1 MMCTQIRN
9 SPLNL
14 SRPPH
19 GHPVL
24 IEAGQSEDGKNL
36 AAAVAEVS
44 FTVRQEIEASATFR
58 KDIRERVLRF
68 GINPDQKLRARAL
81 K

>member
-36 AAAVAEVS
+36 AVAEVI
-44 FTVRQEIEASATFR
+44 FTVRQEIEASVTFR

-68 GINPDQKLRARAL
+68 GINRDQKLRARAL